1 MKSICGQR
9 TNYNTSKLWH
19 VLWYALHREVQ
30 CFLVFFFFLPRES
43 GLILSLFSQQKCSR
57 SNTRLLLGLA
67 FRRLTA
73 SNSSQDVS
81 SQSMAS
87 VLWGV
92 LASGSQVHVFWSTAP
107 AKFPRQPASTSSYVM
122 SHLGHSIPLK
132 SPEHCILSQHH
143 MECKNSKVNLQ
154 NCENY

>member
-9 TNYNTSKLWH
+9 TNYNRSKLWH

-30 CFLVFFFFLPRES
+30 CFLVFFFLPREF

-57 SNTRLLLGLA
+57 SNIRLLLDLA

-81 SQSMAS
+81 FQSMAS

-92 LASGSQVHVFWSTAP
+92 LASESQVQVFWSTAL
-107 AKFPRQPASTSSYVM
+107 AKFPWQPASTSSYVM
-122 SHLGHSIPLK
+122 SHLGHSISLK
-132 SPEHCILSQHH
+132 SPEHCILSQHR
-143 MECKNSKVNLQ
+143 MECKNYKVNLQ